1 VLDPEA
7 AEIDVALAS
16 AYRFFGLPHEVH
28 ASTTLKD
35 RRRERVPMRMEPIA
49 FPHELEILWR
59 LAGRR
64 TPGEH
69 AVRLG
74 QKFSDLRPR
83 IAAVMLEMVLIE
95 LEGNP
100 PAVRPSLSDL
110 ALLLAS
116 SNPRI
121 RLLGIRMALFREQ
134 EP

>member
-1 VLDPEA
+1 
-7 AEIDVALAS
+7 
-16 AYRFFGLPHEVH
+16 
-28 ASTTLKD
+28 
-35 RRRERVPMRMEPIA
+35 MRMERIA
-49 FPHELEILWR
+49 LPRELETLWR

-64 TPGEH
+64 TPEEH
-69 AVRLG
+69 AAQLG

-100 PAVRPSLSDL
+100 PAVRPSQGDL

-116 SNPRI
+116 SDPRI
-121 RLLGIRMALFREQ
+121 RLLGIRMASFREQ